1 MLVFPIGK
9 NGIRMKSI
17 AEEYFPV
24 VRDIDDH
31 IDKFEE
37 IGIVWHTAQ
46 VVGYLL
52 YGWIWLIG

>member
-1 MLVFPIGK
+1 MITMMLVFPIGK

-37 IGIVWHTAQ
+37 IGIV
-46 VVGYLL
+46 
-52 YGWIWLIG
+52 